1 MGQNLTAESYAH
13 FDAHGC
19 DGGCGCTWLSEDKC
33 DDQSWCCAWA
43 CRNNYGNPQNCAD
56 PDGSEYGQIEWGDC
70 DGAAIALGSLKTIA
84 RTQTGAAPGLAATTT
99 TTRKVATGPPCLRTS
114 RG

>member
-1 MGQNLTAESYAH
+1 MGTLMGMPTAAMG
-13 FDAHGC
+13 A
-19 DGGCGCTWLSEDKC
+19 
-33 DDQSWCCAWA
+33 AIA
-43 CRNNYGNPQNCAD
+43 I
-56 PDGSEYGQIEWGDC
+56 GSLKTIATISRGAARGLAVTTTATRKIARTLMAASTGRSSGAVAT
-70 DGAAIALGSLKTIA
+70 GAAIALGSLKTIA